1 MNIVT
6 RASLGQNLLKNI
18 PVLLL
23 PKAEQHRIAE
33 ELDLRCGE
41 IDQLIAIKQKKIDK
55 LNEYKKS
62 LIYEYVTGKR
72 EVS

>member
-1 MNIVT
+1 ME
-6 RASLGQNLLKNI
+6 
-18 PVLLL
+18 
-23 PKAEQHRIAE
+23 EQMAIIYYLNE
-33 ELDLRCGE
+33 KCTQ

-62 LIYEYVTGKR
+62 LVYEYVTGKR